1 LDTFVEHQFTEGFF
15 MSNRL
20 IAVFTSFET
29 LTDPRLERTRVH
41 DLFELVVVALCATI
55 AGADT
60 WADIERFGK
69 QRLAWLRT
77 FLTLEG
83 GIPSHDTF
91 GRVFSRLNPAELV
104 RCSQQWFEDIGLEI
118 GEHIAIDGKTLRGSF
133 DKAAGKNPLHLV
145 SAWAGE
151 ARLTLGQIA
160 VDSKSNEITAIPLLL
175 ELLDLKD
182 ATVTIDAMG
191 TQKEIAAKII
201 DGEGDFVL
209 ALKENHPTLHAAVAQ
224 EFTAALEADQ
234 PPAGMRRH
242 VTTETSRGR
251 QEHREYIALP
261 APKSLPGFAD
271 WAGLATIVMVLRMTV
286 INGVEKGE
294 ISYYI
299 SSRPPKVKALAKLIR
314 QHWSIESQLHWV
326 LDVTFTEDASRI
338 RKRHAPQTSAM
349 LRRLAV
355 SILSSDTSVKDN
367 IRGKRYRACLSTEV
381 LERILLGFAVK

>member
-1 LDTFVEHQFTEGFF
+1 

-151 ARLTLGQIA
+151 A
-160 VDSKSNEITAIPLLL
+160 NITA
-175 ELLDLKD
+175 KN
-182 ATVTIDAMG
+182 G
-191 TQKEIAAKII
+191 T
-201 DGEGDFVL
+201 
-209 ALKENHPTLHAAVAQ
+209 
-224 EFTAALEADQ
+224 
-234 PPAGMRRH
+234 
-242 VTTETSRGR
+242 
-251 QEHREYIALP
+251 
-261 APKSLPGFAD
+261 
-271 WAGLATIVMVLRMTV
+271 
-286 INGVEKGE
+286 
-294 ISYYI
+294 
-299 SSRPPKVKALAKLIR
+299 
-314 QHWSIESQLHWV
+314 
-326 LDVTFTEDASRI
+326 ASRV
-338 RKRHAPQTSAM
+338 RRCEEEARRGMLKPW
-349 LRRLAV
+349 LRRNQRPAAF
-355 SILSSDTSVKDN
+355 IDRT
-367 IRGKRYRACLSTEV
+367 R
-381 LERILLGFAVK
+381 